1 MDIHGSGSGYSNP
14 SEARPESWVRDWLFT
29 TDHKKIGIWYFATAF
44 FFFLLAG
51 SIALMIRTQLILPN
65 MHFLDAAQYSEAFS
79 LHGFTMMLFFL
90 TPWNFAFGNYFVPLQ
105 VGTKRLAFPK
115 LESLAYWLYLLG
127 GILLFTGLYY
137 PGGALNLGWTLY
149 APLNQDVFFPNV
161 GDTIALFALMME
173 LVSLIIAAL
182 NFIVTIVGR
191 RAKGM
196 RMVEVPLFTWAI
208 LFVSVL
214 LWFSAPELLGL
225 DTTLILDRV
234 FHFSTLLSPAGGAL
248 LWELEWWYFGH
259 PEVYVL
265 VLPAAGAIADMTST
279 FAKRPVWGKK
289 MVIGAFG
296 FVLFMSILVF
306 FHHMFM
312 TGILMPMLQN
322 ASVWTETIS
331 IPVGVIWLAIVGTV
345 VGGKINA
352 KNPAMLF
359 IIGAG
364 INVLVGGTSGELLS
378 AIGMDVGV
386 HGTFFVVG
394 HFHYFVVGLGVFG
407 LIAATYY
414 WFPKMTGFMLN
425 RKLGVIHFIISY
437 IGINLLYG
445 PMFFLYNM
453 PRRWALYP
461 PGLGF
466 TTPNFMASIGA
477 YIFGGAQ
484 VILLV
489 NMIYTLYR
497 QGPKAPDN
505 PWGGYQ
511 PEWLTTSPPPE
522 HNFDG
527 LMNVKHTKEAIKI
540 TFEPLKKIYKPEL
553 SPYPLIISV
562 GAFIFFTGVAL
573 YVMYYP
579 PIVWM
584 VGAAIVAY
592 GFIGWM
598 YQSARLRDYL
608 GEDVHER
615 NMKGF
620 SGINLT
626 DFGMFG
632 FITGFVLFFSSFLGT
647 GVFGYLQTKAFSI
660 LGAFPFSND
669 PPLALGSIMPH
680 YQMAAATILAIVST
694 VGLGVAYEGAKLRK
708 YTAINSGLGAAAV
721 MIIAVVVMYLSS
733 FAIMGTDGY
742 GFAAAHNSM
751 LLSTFYDNFIPLTA
765 FFVASAAVAIYM
777 MMNALRKKI
786 TMTPRI
792 TSMRALLIFNTFT
805 TAFAVIAYI
814 VVGAL

>member
-1 MDIHGSGSGYSNP
+1 MDVQGSGSEYRRASGDKQT
-14 SEARPESWVRDWLFT
+14 SWVRDWLFT
-29 TDHKKIGIWYFATAF
+29 TDHKKIGIWYFVTAI

-90 TPWNFAFGNYFVPLQ
+90 TPWNFAFGNYFVPMQ

-127 GILLFTGLYY
+127 GLLLFSGLYY

-173 LVSLIIAAL
+173 LISLIIAAL
-182 NFIVTIVGR
+182 NFIVTIIGR

-196 RMVEVPLFTWAI
+196 RLVEVPLFTWAI

-312 TGILMPMLQN
+312 TGVLMPMLQN
-322 ASVWTETIS
+322 ASIWTETIS

-386 HGTFFVVG
+386 HGTFFIVG

-407 LIAATYY
+407 LLAATYY
-414 WFPKMTGFMLN
+414 WFPKMTGYMLN
-425 RKLGVIHFIISY
+425 KKLGIAHFIVSY

-445 PMFFLYNM
+445 PMFFLYDM

-461 PGLGF
+461 PGLGL

-484 VILLV
+484 IIILV
-489 NMIYTLYR
+489 NMIYTIYK
-497 QGPKAPDN
+497 GGENAGNN

-511 PEWLTTSPPPE
+511 PEWLTSSPPPA

-527 LMNVKHTKEAIKI
+527 LMVVKHAKNSINI
-540 TFEPLKKIYKPEL
+540 VFEKLKNVYEPEH

-562 GAFIFFTGVAL
+562 GAFIFFTGAAL
-573 YVMYYP
+573 YVMFYP
-579 PIVWM
+579 PFVWM
-584 VGAAIVAY
+584 IGVAIVAY

-598 YQSARLRDYL
+598 VNSHKLRDYL

-620 SGINLT
+620 SGINT
-626 DFGMFG
+626 MDFGMFG

-647 GVFGYLQTKAFSI
+647 GVFGYLQTRAFSL
-660 LGAFPFSND
+660 LGVSTFSSD
-669 PPLALGSIMPH
+669 PPLAIGSVIPH
-680 YQMAAATILAIVST
+680 AQMIAATILAIVSSIAT
-694 VGLGVAYEGAKLRK
+694 GTAYMGAKRRNYL
-708 YTAINSGLGAAAV
+708 AVNSGLGIGAIMTAAV
-721 MIIAVVVMYLSS
+721 AVLYLTS
-733 FAIMGTDGY
+733 FAIMGSNGY
-742 GFAAAHNSM
+742 GFTMAHNNM

-765 FFVASAAVAIYM
+765 FFIAAFVVVVYQLTNAIKKK
-777 MMNALRKKI
+777 ALL
-786 TMTPRI
+786 TPRI
-792 TSMRALLIFNTFT
+792 TGMRALLTFNVFIS
-805 TAFAVIAYI
+805 AFAAVIF
-814 VVGAL
+814 VVMTHL